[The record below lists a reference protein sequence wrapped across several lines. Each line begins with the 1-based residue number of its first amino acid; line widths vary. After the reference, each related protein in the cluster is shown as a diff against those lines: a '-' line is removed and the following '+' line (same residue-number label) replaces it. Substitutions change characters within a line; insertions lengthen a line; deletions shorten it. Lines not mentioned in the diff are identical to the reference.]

1 MMGITKFIRSMAPW
15 VGRQRLSALTRF
27 EFSPRQLAPYW
38 VAAALACLAIIACR
52 NVELGTGT
60 AVVEGPYKHRGGHM
74 YVTLAPVHDGIFRAI
89 PSNSQAGR
97 RSTLRVF
104 ENGHEIGPPNSAGT
118 DIRALGGGRYNHW
131 INKVLLSTPAGDPP
145 AEHANFT
152 ATYTLSLDPVIVH
165 WAGVVLLGLVA
176 GMFALLTANL
186 VQEQASAAAMRGRGD
201 LAWIAVSSL
210 GLLATGA
217 AFFYVD
223 DVSEQ
228 YFRITQVAQNAYFP
242 AAEYDEAFDSPPKL
256 VDTPRRNGMP
266 GVAEPWWT
274 TQLSSG
280 NTLILRDRVDRL
292 ERKLKK
298 VHGQFFIDVFGREL
312 DADEPGW
319 LVQRAEK
326 AHIRPTHGPRWHRI
340 PIAAKEDLLPGEFEI
355 TYQSAVPSARFEL
368 WGVLQGVR
376 YRPLSH
382 EPPLLRVDEQIQPLQ
397 GLRPAP
403 ARGGGVNL
411 RELKILANLDRSPG
425 VDVLWRTGVEHAFT
439 LSTKRFG
446 LLLFIGGSVL
456 AVVSVC
462 QALRASFGPISK
474 WRDWAFPAACFLA
487 AAGIHWSA
495 DNAADKNLNG
505 YVSSLEAREYLAAA
519 PARQAE
525 FLADRFGATGWRFER
540 RPETMP
546 NVMSEPLVPARAL
559 GNYGV
564 HSDASGYFYI
574 GWRILN
580 NDRLKYFAPPVGL
593 PILVAVVA
601 KLTGLSAETVADV
614 QTLMYLIVGLLLA
627 IAVKN
632 WSRSTVMAGVTLLC
646 WAWLEEAARF
656 AKYMMTESFG
666 VFVVALFL
674 AICSFATRETRNEP
688 RQQDL
693 PVLIA
698 LAFVLM
704 FAIYVRDVFIVIGW
718 LSLAVFLG
726 LWRRPVRYRLK
737 AGGFIAILFVASW
750 LFVPLLHADRG
761 LEAGPLSLTPISF
774 IRVSSF
780 EKNAKWA
787 AGENA
792 EPVGGPPLMQGL
804 AFHAHSALEDPT
816 EFVAYQIAQVGKFWG
831 ADNFTWIGQSG
842 LPYLDHPLDQYGR
855 HVYRLVVFVAV
866 AGGLL
871 SVLVLAF
878 VRRSCE
884 LKQLAWVMALLF
896 AFLIVATAFHTLMF
910 VWFGPRARVS
920 FYPFVMIS
928 AGLTPVLMARLVQAL
943 VWVKVPA
950 GSTQGAV
957 HETSTRSPRSLQRR
971 RSS

>member
-1 MMGITKFIRSMAPW
+1 M
-15 VGRQRLSALTRF
+15 
-27 EFSPRQLAPYW
+27 
-38 VAAALACLAIIACR
+38 
-52 NVELGTGT
+52 
-60 AVVEGPYKHRGGHM
+60 
-74 YVTLAPVHDGIFRAI
+74 
-89 PSNSQAGR
+89 
-97 RSTLRVF
+97 
-104 ENGHEIGPPNSAGT
+104 
-118 DIRALGGGRYNHW
+118 
-131 INKVLLSTPAGDPP
+131 
-145 AEHANFT
+145 
-152 ATYTLSLDPVIVH
+152 
-165 WAGVVLLGLVA
+165 
-176 GMFALLTANL
+176 
-186 VQEQASAAAMRGRGD
+186 
-201 LAWIAVSSL
+201 
-210 GLLATGA
+210 
-217 AFFYVD
+217 
-223 DVSEQ
+223 
-228 YFRITQVAQNAYFP
+228 
-242 AAEYDEAFDSPPKL
+242 
-256 VDTPRRNGMP
+256 
-266 GVAEPWWT
+266 
-274 TQLSSG
+274 
-280 NTLILRDRVDRL
+280 
-292 ERKLKK
+292 
-298 VHGQFFIDVFGREL
+298 
-312 DADEPGW
+312 
-319 LVQRAEK
+319 
-326 AHIRPTHGPRWHRI
+326 
-340 PIAAKEDLLPGEFEI
+340 
-355 TYQSAVPSARFEL
+355 
-368 WGVLQGVR
+368 
-376 YRPLSH
+376 
-382 EPPLLRVDEQIQPLQ
+382 
-397 GLRPAP
+397 
-403 ARGGGVNL
+403 
-411 RELKILANLDRSPG
+411 
-425 VDVLWRTGVEHAFT
+425 LWRTGVEHAFT

-950 GSTQGAV
+950 GVDSG
-957 HETSTRSPRSLQRR
+957 
-971 RSS
+971 RSSRDLNKIAAKPAATEEFIMRVIVAGGDGYLGWPTAMQLAAAGHEVTVVDNYYRRVLATRTNSAPLLDNPKLDHRVEIFAAETGYQIHAVVGDLNDMRLVEELFAERQPEAVIHYAEQPSAPYSMMGYVEARETLTNNLGVTFNLIWGVIQHAPDCHIIKLGTMGEYGTPNIEIEEGWIEIAHKGRKDKFLFPRQAGSLYHTTKVLDTDLLWFYVRTYGIRVTDLMQGPVYGIATPQADVNERLMPNFHYDDIFGTVLNRFLVQAAVNIPLTVYGKGGQQRGYLNLVDTLQCVDLAMRTPPAASELRDPQPVHRDVHGQRTR